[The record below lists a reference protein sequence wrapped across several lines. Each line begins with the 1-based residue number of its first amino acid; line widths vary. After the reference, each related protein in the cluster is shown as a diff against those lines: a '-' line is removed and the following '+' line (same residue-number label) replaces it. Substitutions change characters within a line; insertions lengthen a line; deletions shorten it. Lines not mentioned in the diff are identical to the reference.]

1 MTTRPSCTASL
12 AYHRSQKLDTDEV
25 WLEGV
30 RRTKAQR
37 NTRRKRRKEG
47 RAQEEGEGGGGGGM
61 MRKSDGENE
70 GKGATM

>member
-30 RRTKAQR
+30 KGTKAQR
-37 NTRRKRRKEG
+37 NTRIKRGKEG
-47 RAQEEGEGGGGGGM
+47 RAQGEEGGGGGGM
-61 MRKSDGENE
+61 TRKSDGEKE
-70 GKGATM
+70 GKGETM